1 MPKFDIQTIER
12 WDILVG
18 YTIDADTAEVA
29 VRKIVT
35 GSATGISF
43 ERQVIPPDQ
52 EVLRI
57 VGITNHDTK
66 EIINDEARLTN
77 LMGSNFN

>member
-1 MPKFDIQTIER
+1 LIYRPLER
-12 WDILVG
+12 WDILVC
-18 YTIDADTAEVA
+18 YTVDADSAEIA

-35 GSATGISF
+35 GCAAGISA
-43 ERQVIPPDQ
+43 ERQDTPPDQ

-57 VGITNHDTK
+57 IGITNHDTK